1 MTHNDI
7 TPLDCLYKWEKL
19 VPNKVYLR
27 QPRNRIWQEYS
38 WKQVADEAR
47 SMAAAIA
54 DLNLEK
60 GSRIAIISKNCAE
73 WIISDLAIMMSGCIS
88 VPLYPTQSDE
98 SIQFVLEH
106 SGASLV
112 FVGKLDNPE
121 QIQRIVPDNITQIGF
136 NYEGIHAPLMWND
149 LIKKYAPI
157 ENAYQPKMDD
167 IFTIT
172 YTSGTT
178 GHPKGVVNDYKSASF
193 VLNNSVKQFNLTPN
207 DHSMSFLPLAHVAE
221 RVMVELPSLYVGFT
235 VSFTESLATFA
246 QDLRMVNPSRF
257 FSVPRLWT
265 KFQMGI
271 LEKMP
276 QSKLDTLLSIPL
288 LSWYVK
294 KKIRKG
300 LGLDNAKTFISGA
313 APLSPSVMEWFS
325 RLGINI
331 QEGYGM
337 SENWA
342 YGSVNPKDDIRI
354 GTVGKA
360 MPKSEIK
367 ISEIG
372 EILIKSPATMRGYYL
387 DEEKTSEVIIND
399 FYHTGDKGEICKDG
413 YIKITGRIKDTFKTA
428 KGEFIT
434 PSLIESLVLENT
446 HIEQVCVMGLGMP
459 QPMALV
465 VLSEQAQTLSKAEV
479 NHGLETT
486 LATVNKQVKSHE
498 VLNGLFVVKD
508 EWLPENGLM
517 TPTLKVKRNEVAA
530 YYQSLVEEHAEAKA
544 VIWE

>member
-7 TPLDCLYKWEKL
+7 TPLDCLYKWEKNA
-19 VPNKVYLR
+19 PDKTYLR

-47 SMAAAIA
+47 RIAAAIA

-121 QIQRIVPDNITQIGF
+121 QIQKIVPDNITQIGF

-157 ENAYQPKMDD
+157 ENSYQPKMDD

-235 VSFTESLATFA
+235 VSFTESLATFT

-342 YGSVNPKDDIRI
+342 YGSVNPKEDIRF

-387 DEEKTSEVIIND
+387 DEEKTREVIIDD

-465 VLSEQAQTLSKAEV
+465 VLSEQAQTLSRAEV

-486 LATVNKQVKSHE
+486 LAKVNKKVKSHE

>member
-465 VLSEQAQTLSKAEV
+465 VLSEQAQTLSRAEV
-479 NHGLETT
+479 NHGLEKT

-544 VIWE
+544 VVWE